1 MKGHEDHV
9 DIYIYIFFF
18 EKLVCLNLVTGID
31 IQFRVRGLFKT
42 FVEFKGVKKLFK
54 LSWNLKDYTV

>member
-18 EKLVCLNLVTGID
+18 EKLVCLNLVTEID
-31 IQFRVRGLFKT
+31 IQFRVKGLFKT
-42 FVEFKGVKKLFK
+42 FVEFKGLHSIT
-54 LSWNLKDYTV
+54 L